1 MAVTTDP
8 FVTADLTASLPQIW
22 TDIINEAKFPQF
34 VLQDF
39 VQDLSEYVPEGGRIL
54 HVPNIF
60 TNIFTVSSQAT
71 QGAEIT
77 TQGPAQVD
85 VTLTINTHKYVSWII
100 GDADLV
106 QVATKYAINEKYAM
120 EATRLL
126 KQDLEDALFALY
138 SSLTP
143 TAIGT
148 GVAAIADL
156 DVRQAIRTL
165 ANANFELTEMAF
177 FFSPQVYFDQL
188 IGLSKIAPNYSGNM
202 NTIATATLFN
212 GGTLDNSRA
221 MGILYGVPVFISSR
235 VPVVTTTTRNIL
247 LHKAAFGYAVQGV
260 GVGKDK
266 IRVQMENQLR
276 NLGMLAVVD
285 IRYGV
290 AALRVDAGVVL
301 NDLTAG
307 SVA

>member
-8 FVTADLTASLPQIW
+8 FVTGDLTATLPQIW
-22 TDIINEAKFPQF
+22 TDIINEANFPEF

-39 VQDLSEYVPEGGRIL
+39 VQDLSEYVPAGGRIL

-60 TNIFTVSSQAT
+60 TNIFTVSSQST

-106 QVATKYAINEKYAM
+106 QVATKYSINEKYAM
-120 EATRLL
+120 EAARLL

-138 SSLTP
+138 TSLTP

-148 GVAAIADL
+148 GLAAIADL

-165 ANANFELTEMAF
+165 AAANFDLTNCAF
-177 FFSPQVYFDQL
+177 FFHPQVYFDQL
-188 IGLSKIAPNYSGNM
+188 IGLSKIAPNYSSGM
-202 NTIATATLFN
+202 NVVATGTLFN
-212 GGTLDNSRA
+212 GGTLSKERA
-221 MGILYGVPVFISSR
+221 MGTIYGMPVYVSSR
-235 VPVVTTTTRNIL
+235 VPTVTTTVKNL
-247 LHKAAFGYAVQGV
+247 FLHRSAFGYAVQGV
-260 GVGKDK
+260 GSNSKV
-266 IRVQMENQLR
+266 RVQMENQLR

-290 AALRVDAGVVL
+290 AALRVDAGVL
-301 NDLTAG
+301 INMLTAG
-307 SVA
+307 TVA